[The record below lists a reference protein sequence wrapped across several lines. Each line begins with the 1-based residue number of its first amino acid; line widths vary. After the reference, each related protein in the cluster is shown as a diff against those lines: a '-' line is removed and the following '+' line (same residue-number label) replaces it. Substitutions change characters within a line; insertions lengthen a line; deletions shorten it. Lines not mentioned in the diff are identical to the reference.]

1 MAKSKVESD
10 LYKLIN
16 NGLFGMALMSGGK
29 DVLEP
34 EIDYFEESNTY
45 ARYNEDKINPY
56 LYASDI
62 KKKKIEDWK
71 NKETQHVKEK

>member
-1 MAKSKVESD
+1 
-10 LYKLIN
+10 
-16 NGLFGMALMSGGK
+16 MALMSGGK

-62 KKKKIEDWK
+62 KKKRSRTGKIKKLNTSKK
-71 NKETQHVKEK
+71 NKVIIKN